1 MPSGSPVHPAAS
13 RAEPPGALAELAD
26 AVLDLVRD
34 EPAEAG
40 VEGGEEVLGGV
51 VPVLVDP
58 LVAGGARVADVVA
71 GQLPDDP
78 VGALDPVLHRGVD
91 LGGLL
96 QDLQPL
102 GELPL
107 GGDQPAVPGEPGLLA
122 LGGEGID
129 PVRLRLGGVVPPELD
144 VGVRVAGEV
153 VQLVQRGAVGGGRHH
168 RARGEVGADADDVGG
183 VDAGPAQGLRHGLPQ
198 DLDVVR
204 GHLQREVG
212 RQDGPVGQGAVEDR
226 VGVLRDGA
234 RQLGAVTHADDDG
247 PAGERAEV
255 DADHEGVGGGSRGG
269 RQREDLPVAAGR
281 PACVSANNA

>member
-1 MPSGSPVHPAAS
+1 MPSGRPVHPAAS

-34 EPAEAG
+34 EPAEVG
-40 VEGGEEVLGGV
+40 VEGGQEVLGGV

-58 LVAGGARVADVVA
+58 LVAGGAGVADVVA

-91 LGGLL
+91 LGSLL

-122 LGGEGID
+122 LGGEGVD

-183 VDAGPAQGLRHGLPQ
+183 VDAGPAHGLRHGLAQ
-198 DLDVVR
+198 DLR
-204 GHLQREVG
+204 RSPPGTCSAKSG
-212 RQDGPVGQGAVEDR
+212 GSDGAVGQRAVEDG

-234 RQLGAVTHADDDG
+234 RQLGAVTRRGRRRPGRRACRSRRRPRRSRRRERRGSSTGG
-247 PAGERAEV
+247 PS
-255 DADHEGVGGGSRGG
+255 GGGGDARG
-269 RQREDLPVAAGR
+269 V
-281 PACVSANNA
+281 V